1 MGLRCIVIFL
11 MLFAGYPALSQSVN
25 FVHYQVENGLS
36 NNAVICSLQDRQG
49 FMWFGTK
56 DGLNRFDGYTFRVFR
71 HDPQQ
76 PGSIGGN
83 YVSVIWEDNDGLLYI
98 GTDKGLYAYDPATEQ
113 FTSVKAQPGIIL
125 AIDKD
130 LDGNI
135 WFSDDLKVYRYNPH
149 TAELTAPAH
158 YPQASSLCRATDGN
172 IWLTSPEGQIAKYN
186 RRTDRFTAYPLF
198 DHSPPP
204 TSTWITKMV
213 STGPDTILIGT
224 TTQGLKLFNTRL
236 HTYQDLLTRTEE
248 GTGTYARDFLRRGPD
263 EYWIATESGIYIYH
277 PSDNSY
283 VNLRKKYN
291 DPYSISDNAV
301 YTLYRDRENGIWA
314 GTYFGGV
321 NYFTE
326 SYTAFEKFF
335 PRTGENALG
344 GNAVREICA
353 DRYGRLWIGTE
364 DGGLNSMD
372 IRSGNITRIRPLPD
386 GGGLSHTNLHGLLV
400 TGDTLWIGTFEHGLD
415 LMDVRTGKFIRH
427 YSAGNGPFDLRSNF
441 IYSITQD
448 RNGDILLC
456 TSRGLYRYLRERDGF
471 ALIAGLPDYFFYT
484 CIYQDSEGT
493 YWAGTTRDGLYHFNP
508 RTGRKGVYLFS
519 NTDSTS
525 LPNNRVDHILEDSR
539 RQLWFA
545 TEGGLCRLDKATG
558 HFVRYTTHNG
568 LLSNM
573 TYNLLEDDQHDLWI
587 TTSKGLA
594 HLNPRTGNVKVY
606 TKANGLLND
615 QFNYNSAYKDSCG
628 TMYFGS
634 VKGMI
639 RFNPGNLPADS
650 YVPPVY
656 LTGFQVYNKP
666 LLPGNPALPKAIN
679 YTDTITLA
687 YDQSSFSIDFAALR
701 FSAPETTP
709 YAYKMQGLDKDWT
722 YLESNRKAVF
732 TKLAPGTYHFL
743 VKAANNSGQWT
754 TAPRQL
760 TIRILPPFWASY
772 PAYALYLVTL
782 CSLTW
787 FIIRHY
793 RQRIRQQQQR
803 RMELLEHEKEKELYQ
818 AKIEFFTHIAHEIR
832 TPLTLI
838 KGPMEKVIQRSG
850 EVPQVQKN
858 LQIMER
864 NTNRLLDLTNQ
875 LLDFRRTEINGYK
888 LNFVKATIPALL
900 QEIHLQ
906 FIPAA
911 EQKELQFRI
920 ALPVHDFFAYI
931 DIEAFN
937 KIISNLVSNAIKYA
951 AGGVLIELL
960 PVSPDAEHFTVC
972 IQNDGT
978 LIPSEMKEK
987 IFEPFFRGKGAGN
1000 QPGTGLG
1007 LSIARSLTQLHQG
1020 TLELQYTHNRHNIF
1034 VLTLPIHQEI
1044 EFNLSKWKS
1053 IS

>member
-1 MGLRCIVIFL
+1 MRARCIVIFL
-11 MLFAGYPALSQSVN
+11 LLFASFPARSQSVN
-25 FVHYQVENGLS
+25 FIHYQVENGLS
-36 NNAVICSLQDRQG
+36 NNAVICTWQDRQG

-83 YVSVIWEDNDGLLYI
+83 YIAVLWEDNDGLLYV
-98 GTDKGLYAYDPATEQ
+98 GTDKGLYVYNPATEA
-113 FTSVKAQPGIIL
+113 FKAIPAKPGIVL

-130 LDGNI
+130 PDGNI
-135 WFSDDLKVYRYNPH
+135 WFSVDLKLYRYNPRNG
-149 TAELTAPAH
+149 ALIAPAH
-158 YPQASSLCRATDGN
+158 YPSASNLCRAADGN
-172 IWLTSPEGQIAKYN
+172 IWLSSPEGQIAVYN
-186 RRTDRFTAYPLF
+186 KQTDRFTAYPLY
-198 DHSPPP
+198 DHSPPV

-213 STGPDTILIGT
+213 ATGQDTILVGT
-224 TTQGLKLFNTRL
+224 TTQGLKVFNTRL
-236 HTYQDLLTRTEE
+236 HTYQDQLTLTAE
-248 GTGTYARDFLRRGPD
+248 GTGTYVRDFLRRGPD

-277 PSDNSY
+277 PSNGSY
-283 VNLRKKYN
+283 INLRKKYN

-301 YTLYRDRENGIWA
+301 YTLYRDREGGIWA

-321 NYFTE
+321 NYFTGA
-326 SYTAFEKFF
+326 YTAFEKFF

-353 DRYGRLWIGTE
+353 DRYGQLWIGTE
-364 DGGLNSMD
+364 DGGLNKMD
-372 IRSGNITRIRPLPD
+372 IRSGNISNIRPLPG

-415 LMDVRTGKFIRH
+415 LLNVRTGKFFRH
-427 YSAGNGPFDLRSNF
+427 YSAGNGPYDLHSNF

-448 RNGDILLC
+448 RQGDVLFC
-456 TSRGLYRYLRERDGF
+456 TSRGLYRYTRERDGF
-471 ALIAGLPDYFFYT
+471 IPVKEVPGYIFYT
-484 CIYQDSEGT
+484 CLYQDSEGT

-508 RTGRKGVYLFS
+508 HTGKKGVYLFS
-519 NTDSTS
+519 DTDSTS

-539 RQLWFA
+539 YQLWCA
-545 TEGGLCRLDKATG
+545 TEGGLCRLDKSTG
-558 HFVRYTTHNG
+558 RFVRYTTHNG

-594 HLNPRTGNVKVY
+594 HLHPASGAIKVY

-628 TMYFGS
+628 TLYFGS

-639 RFNPGNLPADS
+639 RFNPASLPADS

-656 LTGFQVYNKP
+656 LTGFQVFNKP
-666 LLPGNPALPKAIN
+666 LLPGGPELARAIN

-701 FSAPETTP
+701 FNSPETTP
-709 YAYKMQGLDKDWT
+709 YAYKMEGLDKDWT
-722 YLESNRKAVF
+722 YLETNRKAVF
-732 TKLAPGTYHFL
+732 TKLSPGTYHFL

-754 TAPRQL
+754 SAPRQL

-772 PAYALYLVTL
+772 PAYVLYLVTL
-782 CSLTW
+782 CSLVW
-787 FIIRHY
+787 YIVRHY
-793 RQRIRQQQQR
+793 RIRNRQQQQR

-838 KGPMEKVIQRSG
+838 KGPMEKVIQRSA
-850 EVPQVQKN
+850 EVPQIQKN
-858 LQIMER
+858 LLIMER

-875 LLDFRRTEINGYK
+875 LLDFRSTEINGYK
-888 LNFVKATIPALL
+888 LNFVKAPVPALL

-920 ALPVHDFFAYI
+920 ALPVPHFFAYV
-931 DIEAFN
+931 DLEAFH
-937 KIISNLVSNAIKYA
+937 KIVSNLVSNAIKYA
-951 AGGVLIELL
+951 AGTVLIELL
-960 PVSPDAEHFTVC
+960 PVEENDQYFTIH
-972 IQNDGT
+972 IQNDGV

-987 IFEPFFRGKGAGN
+987 IFEPFFRGKSADN

-1007 LSIARSLTQLHQG
+1007 LSIARSLVQLHQG
-1020 TLELQYTHNRHNIF
+1020 TLTLQYAHHRYNVF

-1044 EFNLSKWKS
+1044 EFNLSKWKN